1 MDMGL
6 VDLFSMRLV
15 VLVAVDELEE
25 DVLNSELA
33 ECSSKERDNGL
44 SGECVKGVSMDHGF
58 VMAAAAATPAERV
71 EEVDGRGLVL
81 VVFC

>member
-6 VDLFSMRLV
+6 VDRFSMRFV

-33 ECSSKERDNGL
+33 ECSSNERDNGF
-44 SGECVKGVSMDHGF
+44 SGNCVGCVSMDHGF
-58 VMAAAAATPAERV
+58 AAAAERV
-71 EEVDGRGLVL
+71 EEVEGRGLVL
-81 VVFC
+81 CWYGC